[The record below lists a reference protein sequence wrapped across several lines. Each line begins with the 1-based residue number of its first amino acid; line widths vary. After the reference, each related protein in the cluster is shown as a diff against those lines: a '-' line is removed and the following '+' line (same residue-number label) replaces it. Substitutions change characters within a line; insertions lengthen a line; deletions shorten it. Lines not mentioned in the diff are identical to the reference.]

1 MMEDDKIDL
10 AAMVGWYSP
19 PNLRGTLDLVWGC
32 AFTIFIC
39 TWTANHINVPPYGS
53 SASWR
58 FWYKVKIML
67 LSLLSPEYTASVAA
81 LDLRSAIVLTR
92 RMRGLGYDQWTIKHS
107 FFVLMGGYMI
117 ECDQCWRA
125 LDVDTFLEWLENG
138 QLQIRQPEGSPKK
151 STSKTKTGTSATKAK
166 TSSAK
171 RDDNTIVHE
180 KPSSIDSVVAP
191 NNTII
196 LPWITAIDI
205 EDRSKADWMLKAI
218 ASVQLIWLIVQC
230 IGRAVQKLPL
240 SALEAT
246 TIAYVACALF
256 AYGAWWNKPYDLQSP
271 AVVSIALNHPL
282 ASRAKEMRP
291 YIGFDEEPKMKFDDR
306 TYILY
311 VLGTF
316 TILGSYSGLHLLA
329 WGVHF
334 GSTLE
339 QQLWRWLTVSLLAIH
354 VPLCTAS
361 LFIQTRAGAVTVK
374 KACIATWQWV
384 AESILR
390 PITPKVARPLLKQL
404 HVLDCL
410 DKESLPPW
418 PARPPILV
426 LTLQYVFTSMY
437 LMAESFVGLRRMPML
452 LYITVN
458 WIKVLPHIH

>member
-1 MMEDDKIDL
+1 MVGVDGVDI

-39 TWTANHINVPPYGS
+39 TWTANHVNVPPYGS

-58 FWYKVKIML
+58 FWYKVQIML
-67 LSLLSPEYTASVAA
+67 LSLLSPEYTAAVAA
-81 LDLRSAIVLTR
+81 LDLRSAVVLTK
-92 RMRGLGYDQWTIKHS
+92 RMRDLGYDQWTSKHS
-107 FFVLMGGYMI
+107 FFALMGGYMI
-117 ECDQCWRA
+117 ECDKRWRP

-138 QLQIRQPEGSPKK
+138 HLRLTKPEESSKK
-151 STSKTKTGTSATKAK
+151 KTKLASKAK
-166 TSSAK
+166 TTRVKTSSTK
-171 RDDNTIVHE
+171 QDGSTVVGE
-180 KPSSIDSVVAP
+180 KSVSVDSVVSP
-191 NNTII
+191 NEAIT
-196 LPWITAIDI
+196 LPWITVIDI
-205 EDRSKADWMLKAI
+205 EDRAKADWMLKAI

-230 IGRAVQKLPL
+230 IGRAVQGLSL

-256 AYGAWWNKPYDLQSP
+256 AYAAWWNKPYDLQSP
-271 AVVSIALNHPL
+271 AVVSIPAQHPL
-282 ASRAKEMRP
+282 ASRMKDMAS
-291 YIGFDEEPKMKFDDR
+291 YIGFDEEPTMSFSDR
-306 TYILY
+306 VY
-311 VLGTF
+311 VIYVIGTF

-354 VPLCTAS
+354 IPLCTAS
-361 LFIQTRAGAVTVK
+361 LLMQTRAGCVTVK
-374 KACIATWQWV
+374 KACVASWQSL
-384 AESILR
+384 AEILLK
-390 PITPKVARPLLKQL
+390 PITPKLMRPLMRKL

-410 DKESLPPW
+410 DPEALPPW
-418 PARPPILV
+418 PARPLILV
-426 LTLQYVFTSMY
+426 LTLQYVFTSTY

-458 WIKVLPHIH
+458 WVKVLPHIR